1 MVIDSESMRAVRNAV
16 QRANDKINARCGGII
31 DRIRG
36 LFVVELAVRTV
47 REISEDD
54 VPHIAAGVAYYAL
67 FSIFP
72 LVLGLISILGFF
84 VEPDEVQ
91 SRVVSFTSSFLPGSE
106 GLISANIDAVIG
118 LRGALGF
125 FSLLGLIWSGSAMF
139 GALNRAINRAWDIH
153 TDRPIYISKPR
164 QFLMA
169 MCVGVLFALSV
180 ACAGLVRVV
189 GEIAAL
195 NAPVIGAVV
204 NNSGRIAL
212 QLTSFTLVLLIFLM
226 VYRFMPN
233 TKTYWRYIWPGA
245 LVSAALFEVSKDLFI
260 LYLERTSYEDVY
272 GSVAPVMVLLFWAY
286 VSSLIVLLGAEICS
300 EYERMKHNVER
311 GVLRHRRSGRQAAAS
326 ERA

>member
-1 MVIDSESMRAVRNAV
+1 MVIDSESMRAVRNLV
-16 QRANDKINARCGGII
+16 QRVNDKINARYGGAI
-31 DRIRG
+31 DRIRS
-36 LFVVELAVRTV
+36 LFVVELTVRTV
-47 REISEDD
+47 REIAEDD

-91 SRVVSFTSSFLPGSE
+91 SRVIAFTSGFLPGSE
-106 GLISANIDAVIG
+106 SLISANINAVIG

-139 GALNRAINRAWDIH
+139 GAVNRAVNRAWDIH

-180 ACAGLVRVV
+180 ACDGLIRVV
-189 GEIAAL
+189 GEFSAL
-195 NAPVIGAVV
+195 DFPVLGLIV

-212 QLTSFTLVLLIFLM
+212 QTVSFALVLLIFLT

-245 LVSAALFEVSKDLFI
+245 LISAALFEIAKELFI
-260 LYLERTSYEDVY
+260 IYLERTSYEDVY

-311 GVLRHRRSGRQAAAS
+311 GVLRHKRRGRGAAAGGG
-326 ERA
+326 